1 METLF
6 HQTHVKLIKLDL
18 IGPEIIIKPFEATI
32 INVNYSLKTE
42 EASLK
47 TEEIR
52 TCKMELKLMRQ
63 IGFRFEIT

>member
-6 HQTHVKLIKLDL
+6 HQTHVKLIKLEL

-32 INVNYSLKTE
+32 RNVNYSLKTE

-52 TCKMELKLMRQ
+52 T
-63 IGFRFEIT
+63 